1 MIFSINESM
10 ISNNDISVV
19 REDYEGLSFYESCIQ
34 MYTELMYEFESG
46 REILSESLQT
56 KLSYRI
62 KSWLSKILG
71 IIDRFTKEVTATL
84 QVIRTKLIKPNID
97 KLKNAKWQ
105 DHCKFEDYDY
115 RKIDKFINSP
125 LPDIKS
131 KGPKDYDRARGEHG
145 TNHIFLEYKNRKEV
159 YEKVLGDKIT
169 IDAKYV
175 SDIDPL
181 KVIQSFSKEY
191 TQIKMQERESNK
203 FAKEMLKELNKKD
216 GHSIDQTQCELTLKF
231 NSFIVPIKLSLIMHK
246 LNQAYK
252 IVKILAR
259 NGAHIEY
266 SDNHKENVS
275 KSDDIQKDRER
286 AFKEVKDSKI
296 NLANNH
302 NNRMDEIR
310 KARNSSYN
318 DRNESIDDL
327 EKSIKQTDELLKKI
341 KDNNEDISKQQ
352 EKISRDLDDLLASL

>member
-10 ISNNDISVV
+10 LSYNDISVV
-19 REDYEGLSFYESCIQ
+19 HEDYEGLSFGEACVQ
-34 MYTELMYEFESG
+34 MYTELMYEFESN
-46 REILSESLQT
+46 REILNEDGLQNR
-56 KLSYRI
+56 LSYSV

-71 IIDRFTKEVTATL
+71 IIDKFTKEVTATL

-131 KGPKDYDRARGEHG
+131 KGPNDYDRASDDHG
-145 TNHIFLEYKNRKEV
+145 TNRIFLEYKNRKEV
-159 YEKVLGDKIT
+159 YEKVLGDKII

-175 SDIDPL
+175 SDIEPL

-191 TQIKMQERESNK
+191 TQIKMQENESNK

-216 GHSIDQTQCELTLKF
+216 GHSIDQIQCELTLKF
-231 NSFIVPIKLSLIMHK
+231 NSFIVPIKLSLIMRK

-252 IVKILAR
+252 IVKILAKE
-259 NGAHIEY
+259 GY
-266 SDNHKENVS
+266 STSLNIDPTENN
-275 KSDDIQKDRER
+275 KNKQK
-286 AFKEVKDSKI
+286 
-296 NLANNH
+296 N
-302 NNRMDEIR
+302 
-310 KARNSSYN
+310 
-318 DRNESIDDL
+318 
-327 EKSIKQTDELLKKI
+327 
-341 KDNNEDISKQQ
+341 
-352 EKISRDLDDLLASL
+352 